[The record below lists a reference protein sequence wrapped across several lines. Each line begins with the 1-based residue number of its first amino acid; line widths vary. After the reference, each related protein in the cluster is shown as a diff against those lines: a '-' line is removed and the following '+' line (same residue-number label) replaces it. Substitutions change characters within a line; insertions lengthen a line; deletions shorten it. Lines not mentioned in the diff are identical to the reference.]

1 MQATLAAP
9 RLFGNTQA
17 EISTDIRRAIM
28 TLYHAHWDDARIAT
42 ELQIPMPT
50 VARFRAARFLAAK

>member
-17 EISTDIRRAIM
+17 DLSRAIM
-28 TLYHAHWDDARIAT
+28 TLYHAHFSDARIAD
-42 ELQIPMPT
+42 ELRIPIAF
-50 VARFRAARFLAAK
+50 VERFRRVRFLQPK